1 MLALHPLLKFF
12 MVLMT
17 LYTILVTCSKWSNN
31 ILLFHFFMKGL
42 LNLQLVNWSTII
54 FITFHFEGLDDYM
67 SFQLKLRLSPQIWSL
82 VVRMTC
88 VFSSWVGKFL
98 YFNRLFFKHLV
109 YLFHFFTSST
119 LGLVLQQPLPS
130 SFVLRWPSPSPSP
143 ITFSVVGPIS
153 DILYH
158 SHPICPPQFCSRWSF
173 SISFHRSSPMLSQ
186 HSILKVWKICF
197 PFSFDHISKNALFAL
212 MQGHGRRENM
222 SSNSTTLWNDI
233 TDWLQDLVY
242 GYVAHIFVLQ

>member
-1 MLALHPLLKFF
+1 
-12 MVLMT
+12 
-17 LYTILVTCSKWSNN
+17 
-31 ILLFHFFMKGL
+31 MKGL

-54 FITFHFEGLDDYM
+54 FITFHFEGLNDYM

-109 YLFHFFTSST
+109 YLFHFFTSLT

-143 ITFSVVGPIS
+143 ITFSVVEPIS
-153 DILYH
+153 DNLYH

-173 SISFHRSSPMLSQ
+173 SILSIGRLQCCLNIQFWRFERFASHFPLTIFQKMLCLHWCRAMVEERTWVRTLQLHETQHNRLTPRSRLWLCCT
-186 HSILKVWKICF
+186 HFRLAVISILNVHYF
-197 PFSFDHISKNALFAL
+197 LRKNINC
-212 MQGHGRRENM
+212 GR
-222 SSNSTTLWNDI
+222 
-233 TDWLQDLVY
+233 
-242 GYVAHIFVLQ
+242 VLGIEVILGLLRKWS